1 MVNSLG
7 GGGTG
12 SGDFLASSHL
22 ALSVVRIHSDGGGIP
37 GAFGF
42 VRYWSLWKNVQGCIF
57 PLIFPLISPE
67 FGSLIISV
75 LWGGGYLS
83 LWVIP
88 PNVIVGYFDVDSS
101 LGVSPLVV
109 YYLLIMGFI
118 IYWGYVD
125 LILGFIIYWGHVD
138 LILGFII
145 YWGRVDL
152 ILGFI
157 IY

>member
-1 MVNSLG
+1 M
-7 GGGTG
+7 
-12 SGDFLASSHL
+12 
-22 ALSVVRIHSDGGGIP
+22 
-37 GAFGF
+37 
-42 VRYWSLWKNVQGCIF
+42 
-57 PLIFPLISPE
+57 
-67 FGSLIISV
+67 IISV

-109 YYLLIMGFI
+109 YYLLILGFI
-118 IYWGYVD
+118 IYWGHVD